1 MRDTRLGG
9 GGEDAQFD
17 GRDETASERADRNWD
32 ELMQELRVMQTGTQ
46 ILTGFLLAV
55 AFQPLFTD
63 LDHVQRTLY
72 IALVLLAATATVLA
86 LAPVGLHRF
95 LFAHRMKAELVR
107 VADRLVKANLV
118 VIGAVTVG
126 VTVFILDIA
135 VDRTAAIVTGT
146 IGLLV
151 VLLLWLVL
159 PIRLRARSRRSR
171 PAATGGPNV

>member
-1 MRDTRLGG
+1 MT
-9 GGEDAQFD
+9 EDAQKD
-17 GRDETASERADRNWD
+17 GRDETATERADRNWD

-55 AFQPLFTD
+55 AFQPLFED
-63 LDHVQRTLY
+63 LDDVQRMLY
-72 IALVLLAATATVLA
+72 VTLVLLAAAATVLA

-95 LFAHRMKAELVR
+95 LFAQRMKPELVR

-126 VTVFILDIA
+126 VTAFILDMALNRTVAIIVA
-135 VDRTAAIVTGT
+135 V
-146 IGLLV
+146 IGLGV

-159 PIRLRARSRRSR
+159 PLRLMRRARDSDASARSRTEAPGS
-171 PAATGGPNV
+171 